1 MGAGVVGACV
11 VGGGADVVVGFVVV
25 VDGAVVVGVV
35 VVLDDGLD
43 DGLGERAHVQQLGV
57 APGDQQRDGRAQAA
71 GRYDAIRSESAA
83 EVTQDAATKRV
94 AKVIRRHAAAA
105 GSEGIAK
112 GALRKKVTSRDRE
125 HFDEA
130 LDRAVEVGDVE
141 IAETWHGERVLF
153 VGDPS

>member
-1 MGAGVVGACV
+1 MCIRDSLKAAQLLAFLEGRRVMTPY
-11 VGGGADVVVGFVVV
+11 DWQRS
-25 VDGAVVVGVV
+25 AVLMAVS
-35 VVLDDGLD
+35 D
-43 DGLGERAHVQQLGV
+43 RTRKAAQQAVTL
-57 APGDQQRDGRAQAA
+57 QRDGRAQAA